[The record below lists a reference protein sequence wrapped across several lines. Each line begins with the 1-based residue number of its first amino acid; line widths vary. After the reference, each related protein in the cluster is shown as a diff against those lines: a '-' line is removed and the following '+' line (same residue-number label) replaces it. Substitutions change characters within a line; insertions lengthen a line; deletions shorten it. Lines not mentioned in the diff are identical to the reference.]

1 MFLKKSSP
9 SAAASRHAGE
19 PWRVLIVDDEPEVH
33 SITRLALGD
42 CEHLGRGIEFLCAH
56 SGAEARALLARETGI
71 ALAYVDVV
79 METDTAG
86 LDLIHHIRNE
96 LGDKAMRIILRTGQ
110 PGIAPERQVIRDF
123 DINDY
128 MAKTNSSADKLYTA
142 TLAAL
147 RAYDDITTLERSR
160 HQLERY
166 RDGLETVIAASS
178 NLFEQRS
185 LRLFATGLLRQ
196 LGAMLVGSCPSMIL
210 RTHGVTVVQTADGFE
225 VLAAAG
231 SFDQPNPAEALSTGV
246 LAMLHSAMAQQRSLI
261 EADVF
266 VGYFPTKSGI
276 VNLLYLEGVRS
287 ANLVDLKLL
296 DIFSKNISIAF
307 ENLYLD
313 REIFETQAEIIAT
326 LGDVVETRSKEAANH
341 VHRVAHLS
349 RLVAE
354 AAGLDDEQ
362 CNLIYMASP
371 MHDIGKVAIPDSIL
385 LKPGPLAPDEWEQ
398 MKRHAQIGE
407 EVFGR
412 SRRPMLRAAAKIA
425 GQHHER
431 FDGGGY
437 PRGLAGEQIDIF
449 ARIVALVDVFDA
461 LVHRRCY
468 KPAWPI
474 EKVVALLRQERG
486 KHFDPH
492 LVDCFLDKLPAALA
506 LVARFPDGQ
515 TEAQVDVQAEKTA
528 EAHAQSPAEAQ
539 VAPALHLAATSA

>member
-1 MFLKKSSP
+1 MFLKKTSP
-9 SAAASRHAGE
+9 SAAASRPPGD

-42 CEHLGRGIEFLCAH
+42 IEHLGRRIEFLRAE
-56 SGAEARALLARETGI
+56 SGTEARELLARETGI

-79 METDTAG
+79 METDSAG
-86 LDLIHHIRNE
+86 LDLVDHIRNE
-96 LGDKAMRIILRTGQ
+96 LGNKSMRIILRTGQ
-110 PGIAPERQVIRDF
+110 PGMAPERQVIRDF

-147 RAYDDITTLERSR
+147 RAYNDITTLERSR
-160 HQLERY
+160 QQLERY
-166 RDGLETVIAASS
+166 RDGLETVIEATS

-196 LGAMLVGSCPSMIL
+196 LGAMLVGSCQSMIL
-210 RTHGVTVVQTADGFE
+210 RTHGVTVVQTAQGFE

-231 SFDQPNPAEALSTGV
+231 SFDQPNPTEALSPEV
-246 LAMLHSAMAQQRSLI
+246 LAMLHAALTQQRSII

-276 VNLLYLEGVRS
+276 VNLLYLQGVQS
-287 ANLVDLKLL
+287 ANVVDLKLL

-313 REIFETQAEIIAT
+313 REIFETQSEIIAT

-354 AAGLDDEQ
+354 AAGLNEDQ

-385 LKPGPLAPDEWEQ
+385 LKPGPLGPEEWEQ
-398 MKRHAQIGE
+398 MKRHAQIGQ

-412 SRRPMLRAAAKIA
+412 SKRPMLLAAAVIA

-437 PRGLAGEQIDIF
+437 PLGLAGDQIDIF

-461 LVHRRCY
+461 LVHKRCY
-468 KPAWPI
+468 KPAWPV

-492 LVDCFLDKLPAALA
+492 LVDCFLEKLPEALA

-515 TEAQVDVQAEKTA
+515 SDA
-528 EAHAQSPAEAQ
+528 PAETQA
-539 VAPALHLAATSA
+539 APARQHAAITA